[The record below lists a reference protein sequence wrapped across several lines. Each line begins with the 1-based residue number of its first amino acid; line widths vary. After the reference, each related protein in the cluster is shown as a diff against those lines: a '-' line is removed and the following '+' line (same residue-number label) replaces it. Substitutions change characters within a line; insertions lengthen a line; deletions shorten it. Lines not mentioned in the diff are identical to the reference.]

1 MNENAQIT
9 LYLRDSD
16 DDETLHGSEAVCQR
30 LFVPIVCPF
39 NQLPQSGLEFW
50 PDLLRDVNQSKISLQ
65 T

>member
-1 MNENAQIT
+1 MVKPNTMNENAQIT

-39 NQLPQSGLEFW
+39 NQLPQSGLEF
-50 PDLLRDVNQSKISLQ
+50 
-65 T
+65 